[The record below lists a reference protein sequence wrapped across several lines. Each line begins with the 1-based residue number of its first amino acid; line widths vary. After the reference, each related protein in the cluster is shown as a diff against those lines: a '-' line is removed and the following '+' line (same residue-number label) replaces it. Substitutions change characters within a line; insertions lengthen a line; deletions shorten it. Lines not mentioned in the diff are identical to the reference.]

1 MNTLNDDARQQA
13 QNWSGQLGDLAAG
26 LHTTTPPAASQA
38 DPALHNRLS
47 ALLAR
52 HLRRN
57 SPQHLAARKLQANE
71 FMAGS

>member
-1 MNTLNDDARQQA
+1 MNTLHETTRQQA
-13 QNWSGQLGDLAAG
+13 QDLSRQLGDLAAG
-26 LHTTTPPAASQA
+26 LHTTTPAAFQA

-57 SPQHLAARKLQANE
+57 SAPHLASRKLQANE

>member
-1 MNTLNDDARQQA
+1 MNTLNETARQQA
-13 QNWSGQLGDLAAG
+13 QDFSKQLGDLAAG
-26 LHTTTPPAASQA
+26 LHTTTSPAAFQA
-38 DPALHNRLS
+38 DPAFRSRLS

-57 SPQHLAARKLQANE
+57 SVQHLAARKLQANE

>member
-1 MNTLNDDARQQA
+1 MNTLHETARQQA
-13 QNWSGQLGDLAAG
+13 QDWSGQLGDLAAG
-26 LHTTTPPAASQA
+26 LHTTTPGAFQA
-38 DPALHNRLS
+38 DPALRARLA

-57 SPQHLAARKLQANE
+57 SAPHLAAHKLTANE